1 MGLFSTTTLRLL
13 AVIPVAIFAW
23 WLAQFVFRAIS
34 AITAQLLTAAA
45 MVYVRL
51 VLVYVPKSAA
61 FVWAGATV
69 SPRPLPTAIALAAIA
84 MALSLLVHILSQRAV
99 GMTNWLHFAAESAGA
114 LLGLVLS
121 CVGPRVLRSSQPEQ

>member
-1 MGLFSTTTLRLL
+1 MTIVSSTTLRWL
-13 AVIPVAIFAW
+13 AVMPVAIFAW
-23 WLAQFVFRAIS
+23 WLAHFVFGAIC

-84 MALSLLVHILSQRAV
+84 MALSLLVHILSQRTV
-99 GMTNWLHFAAESAGA
+99 GATNWLHFAAESVGA
-114 LLGLVLS
+114 LLGLAAIV
-121 CVGPRVLRSSQPEQ
+121 VVRSRER